1 MIKGT
6 VSFVYME
13 SSKKD
18 GLKLGLYLEYGTGV
32 VFTNTIVNGYHYVHE
47 IYRQMDRD
55 PRVIALPS

>member
-1 MIKGT
+1 
-6 VSFVYME
+6 ME